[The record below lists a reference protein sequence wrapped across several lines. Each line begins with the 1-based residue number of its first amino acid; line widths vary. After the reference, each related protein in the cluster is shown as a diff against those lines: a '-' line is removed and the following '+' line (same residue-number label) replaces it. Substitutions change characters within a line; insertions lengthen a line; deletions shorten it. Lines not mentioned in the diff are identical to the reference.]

1 MRGIRKAVVMLTAVF
16 VVVALAAPG
25 AMAARVKT
33 SVASAG
39 PGAAA
44 YVIWGGLAALISK
57 ESKTVEMSNL
67 TTRGAVEDI
76 RLVESG
82 KAEFALGVATLLD
95 LAIKGKL
102 TADVIDKMGSDVISI
117 GADVYEQVVMLTG
130 TVETGKQKTQAG
142 RLAKNVENVKKV
154 YNEILVIKAIDK
166 EKGSVENY
174 VDDSVIETKINAQ
187 LLDAGGV
194 SVTNYRYRSVGGR
207 VFLFGRA
214 LSNAELKKAIG
225 VVKGIDGVKNI
236 KNRVFVRAK

>member
-1 MRGIRKAVVMLTAVF
+1 MSHRFLIATICATLLLAAHVPTATALDLNPLTALKS
-16 VVVALAAPG
+16 VVEA
-25 AMAARVKT
+25 
-33 SVASAG
+33 
-39 PGAAA
+39 
-44 YVIWGGLAALISK
+44 
-57 ESKTVEMSNL
+57 
-67 TTRGAVEDI
+67 AVEDRTADDI
-76 RLVESG
+76 AS
-82 KAEFALGVATLLD
+82 D

-102 TADVIDKMGSDVISI
+102 TANVIDKMGSDVISI

-142 RLAKNVENVKKV
+142 RLAKDVENVKNV

-207 VFLFGRA
+207 VFLLGRA
-214 LSNAELKKAIG
+214 LSNAELKKALGI
-225 VVKGIDGVKNI
+225 VKGIDGVKSVKSRI
-236 KNRVFVRAK
+236 FVRAKK

>member
-1 MRGIRKAVVMLTAVF
+1 MFSRFSHIAVATVFLLSLNALPAQALDLNPLTAIKS
-16 VVVALAAPG
+16 VVEA
-25 AMAARVKT
+25 
-33 SVASAG
+33 
-39 PGAAA
+39 
-44 YVIWGGLAALISK
+44 
-57 ESKTVEMSNL
+57 
-67 TTRGAVEDI
+67 AVEDRTSDDI
-76 RLVESG
+76 GS
-82 KAEFALGVATLLD
+82 D

-102 TADVIDKMGSDVISI
+102 TANVIDKMGSDVISI

-142 RLAKNVENVKKV
+142 RLAKNIENVKKV

-194 SVTNYRYRSVGGR
+194 SVTNFRYRSVGGR

-214 LSNAELKKAIG
+214 LSKGELKKAIAI
-225 VVKGIDGVKNI
+225 VKDIDGVKNV
-236 KNRVFVRAK
+236 KSRVFVRAK